1 MVLHSREPSVAYEPM
16 NTDPA
21 DKAARLDRIRAIVNE
36 DFERITGTDDPFVVL
51 NLPRDTD
58 WEEASAR
65 YERYERFYRA
75 ENFQRLGDVDLTRKA
90 LDIRRAVGRA
100 IVEVQGVL
108 DSLNDESEVP
118 SESNTGMLKLD
129 PNSIALG
136 DIYFRDGLTYLKL
149 GDVENAQEC
158 FRTGCD
164 YDPTRGILLA
174 YLSYTTL
181 RRRINEPDV
190 VEEQRRNLYQATR
203 VDPRNADIWVL
214 VARMHIKLG
223 EKDDAVM
230 AIEKV
235 ANIDPKHPKLEKLR
249 RHSDI
254 DNSLA

>member
-1 MVLHSREPSVAYEPM
+1 MT
-16 NTDPA
+16 TDA
-21 DKAARLDRIRAIVNE
+21 SDKVARLDRIRVIVNE
-36 DFERITGTDDPFVVL
+36 DFERISASGDPFVVL

-108 DSLNDESEVP
+108 DSQNEASEVP

-136 DIYFRDGLTYLKL
+136 DIYYRDGLTYLKL
-149 GDVENAQEC
+149 GDLENAQEC

-174 YLSYTTL
+174 YLSYTTF
-181 RRRINEPDV
+181 RRRMNEPDV
-190 VEEQRRNLYQATR
+190 VEEQRRNLYQASR
-203 VDPRNADIWVL
+203 VDARNADIWVL
-214 VARMHIKLG
+214 VARMHLKLG
-223 EKDDAVM
+223 EAEDAAT

-235 ANIDPKHPKLEKLR
+235 ASLDPKHPKLEKLR
-249 RHSDI
+249 KHATDS
-254 DNSLA
+254 DNSIH